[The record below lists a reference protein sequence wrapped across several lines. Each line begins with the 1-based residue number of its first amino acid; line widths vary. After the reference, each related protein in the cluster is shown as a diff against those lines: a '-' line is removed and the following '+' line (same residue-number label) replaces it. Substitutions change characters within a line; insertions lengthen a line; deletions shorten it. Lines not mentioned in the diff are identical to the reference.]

1 MTYGTPKAF
10 RMALEHRLREQSE
23 ETGITLDRLRRR
35 VLFDRV
41 VARLESAEPGVWV
54 LKGGMALEVRL
65 KDDARLTKDVD
76 LGLRDEVANPDDLHD
91 RLIDALRADP
101 FGDFFVLEVQRPA
114 PLTEDLGGKSTWR
127 ARVTAHLADTEFGRV
142 QLDISP
148 RTHELHDTDRIELPN
163 LLAFADIPPPT
174 IEVIDIHRHAAEKYH
189 GMLREVGDREN
200 SRVRDLVD
208 LVILFEHEMLDS
220 QAVASACEKVWSER
234 DGASPPEVLPT
245 LPKSWPERYERMASE
260 YDIEAQSFSAAYTLV
275 RDLWAAMFPP
285 KET

>member
-1 MTYGTPKAF
+1 
-10 RMALEHRLREQSE
+10 
-23 ETGITLDRLRRR
+23 

-101 FGDFFVLEVQRPA
+101 VGDFFVLEVQRPT

-174 IEVIDIHRHAAEKYH
+174 IEVIDIHRHAGEKYH
-189 GMLREVGDREN
+189 GMLRELGDREN

-208 LVILFEHEMLDS
+208 LVILIEHEMLDS

-234 DGASPPEVLPT
+234 DGTRPPEVLPV
-245 LPKSWPERYERMASE
+245 LPQSWPGRYEQIAGE

-275 RDLWAAMFPP
+275 RDLWAAMFPL